1 MPPSALFARSLSL
14 VASLTALC
22 AASEPPEPPSV
33 EDLIGRAKL
42 AARVPDA
49 AGADKLLV
57 EAQALA
63 PSNAEAALLRGNVA
77 AFLRQDAVAAEAHY
91 VRTLQLEARWDAHFF
106 LGKVQAM
113 QQHWSDAAPTRRSSL
128 LRLSWR
134 RTSRPWWRDKT

>member
-1 MPPSALFARSLSL
+1 MNIPRATFRAYSISESFWRSRACEESRAKREKVILSFHLSKPQCPVLASSSSCVREVAVQKARASARRRRSTRLPGLSMPPSALFARSLSL

-63 PSNAEAALLRGNVA
+63 PSNA
-77 AFLRQDAVAAEAHY
+77 
-91 VRTLQLEARWDAHFF
+91 
-106 LGKVQAM
+106 
-113 QQHWSDAAPTRRSSL
+113 
-128 LRLSWR
+128 
-134 RTSRPWWRDKT
+134 